1 MEKEKYEM
9 NLHVLSSV
17 MFSRTYYGVKRQ
29 GDGKRSGI
37 KGQPF
42 GHQASWPKVSWL
54 QSVLAASVLAS
65 RVLRSSVLESNI

>member
-1 MEKEKYEM
+1 MEKEKYEI

-17 MFSRTYYGVKRQ
+17 MFSRTYYGVKHR
-29 GDGKRSGI
+29 DDKRPGI